1 MPTLNETFAV
11 SNPQNAWG
19 VISDLNK
26 LVPLVPGARVVSSDS
41 PQSVKAEIT
50 VSMGAMSMK
59 FVGPVTIESADAG
72 SQTVKIKAK
81 TTEAGGQSAANG
93 DVTIGVGGGT
103 GRVNAVATVSG
114 KAGSMGE
121 GTVVAVLTALIKQC
135 AANLSSRSA
144 RRPGCARLR
153 HPGHACRARRSQ
165 RRPRLSRRPP
175 GYPGVVSMARL
186 VCGKERSYEGCH
198 RGRRP
203 LGRRWGE
210 GRHRH
215 DHRHAPLG
223 AAPARR
229 EDGRQRSR

>member
-1 MPTLNETFAV
+1 MPTLNETFPV
-11 SNPQNAWG
+11 SNPANAWG

-26 LVPLVPGARVVSSDS
+26 LVPLVPGARVVSSDG

-121 GTVVAVLTALIKQC
+121 GTVVAVLTALVKQF
-135 AANLSSRSA
+135 AA
-144 RRPGCARLR
+144 
-153 HPGHACRARRSQ
+153 
-165 RRPRLSRRPP
+165 
-175 GYPGVVSMARL
+175 
-186 VCGKERSYEGCH
+186 K
-198 RGRRP
+198 
-203 LGRRWGE
+203 LG
-210 GRHRH
+210 
-215 DHRHAPLG
+215 
-223 AAPARR
+223 
-229 EDGRQRSR
+229 S